1 MRPSQQQI
9 TLAVATLTSFMGP
22 FLISSVNIALPEI
35 QRAFGVDV
43 VLLSWIATAY
53 LLSVAAVLVPSGKI
67 ADHWGRTR
75 IFALGLAILS
85 IASTGSALAPSISIL
100 IATRVFQGM
109 GAAMVVTTG
118 MPILIAVFPP
128 GERGR
133 VIGLYVAAVYLGLSI
148 GPLVGGLLTQ
158 HGSWRLIFVA
168 VVPLNVLALFL
179 TLRYLPREP
188 VVTVKPPFDLSGT
201 LLYAI
206 SLVMVVYG
214 ASRLPAFFAWGL
226 IGGGATGLL
235 GFVFWELRV
244 PHPVFEVRLFASNRV
259 FAFSSV
265 AALIN
270 YSATFAVTF
279 LMSLYLQYILNFP
292 PQLAGLIL
300 MAQPIVQ
307 ALFSPLAGRLS
318 DRLEPAILA
327 SFGMAITAAG
337 LLALTVLTQ
346 TTSLAYILGVL
357 ITLGMGFALFS
368 SPNMNA
374 IMGAIDPQHHG
385 TASGVVATM
394 RLLGQMTSMA
404 MATLIFAL
412 IIGPREIVPAL
423 YPHFLTSVRI
433 CFILSSCL
441 CLSGIFFSVYRGRL
455 RHAP

>member
-1 MRPSQQQI
+1 LKLSQQRT

-22 FLISSVNIALPEI
+22 FLISSVNIALPDI
-35 QRAFGVDV
+35 QQAFGVDV

-53 LLSVAAVLVPSGKI
+53 LLSVAAVLVPAGKI

-75 IFALGLAILS
+75 IFALGLAILA
-85 IASTGSALAPSISIL
+85 IASIGSAIAPSISIL
-100 IATRVFQGM
+100 IATRIFQGM

-128 GERGR
+128 QERGR

-148 GPLVGGLLTQ
+148 GPLAGGLLTQ

-168 VVPLNVLALFL
+168 VVPLNVLSLFL

-188 VVTVKPPFDLSGT
+188 LVTAKPPFDIPGT
-201 LLYAI
+201 LLYAV
-206 SLVMVVYG
+206 SLVMIVYG
-214 ASRLPAFFAWGL
+214 ASRLPAIFAWGL
-226 IGGGATGLL
+226 IGCGAAGLL

-244 PHPVFEVRLFASNRV
+244 PYPVFEVRLFASNMV
-259 FAFSSV
+259 FAFSSL
-265 AALIN
+265 APLIN

-279 LMSLYLQYILNFP
+279 LLSLYLQYILSFP
-292 PQLAGLIL
+292 PQSAGLVL

-307 ALFSPLAGRLS
+307 TLFSPLAGRLS
-318 DRLEPAILA
+318 DRVEPAVLA
-327 SFGMAITAAG
+327 SLGMAITAAG
-337 LLALTVLTQ
+337 MLALTMLTQ
-346 TTSLAYILGVL
+346 STALAYILGVL
-357 ITLGMGFALFS
+357 ITLGLGFALFS
-368 SPNMNA
+368 APNMNA
-374 IMGAIDPQHHG
+374 IMGAIKPQHYG

-404 MATLIFAL
+404 IATLVFAL
-412 IIGPREIVPAL
+412 VIGPREIEPIL
-423 YPHFLTSVRI
+423 YPQFLSSVRI